1 MCSTSPS
8 ANAIDTGDAK
18 QNRHIAGGRDGNCH
32 CGNAD
37 FSTILYSFECRERE
51 GMQTG
56 MLRKQ
61 NMLQNVRQEYCRSLA
76 AACQS

>member
-1 MCSTSPS
+1 MLL
-8 ANAIDTGDAK
+8 GAK
-18 QNRHIAGGRDGNCH
+18 QNRHIAVRRYGNCH
-32 CGNAD
+32 RGNAG

-61 NMLQNVRQEYCRSLA
+61 NMLQNVRQEHGRSLA
-76 AACQS
+76 ATCQS